1 MNRKKNVSAVPQ
13 IVGQKGAAEWVVP
26 LLMLLPSLILF
37 TAFSYYPFGKSII
50 NAFSNTNVVGD
61 FISWAGF
68 ENWIRVFRDPKFLTI
83 IKNTFFYAAL
93 DLVLSFSLSM
103 LFAVLSS
110 RVEKGSKWYQLLYA
124 LPMCIGATAIAA
136 VWLFVYRKEA
146 GILNQII
153 GSDNAW
159 LRNPD
164 TAIYAVAFAASWS
177 HVAGRFMTLL
187 VGFRN
192 VSDDLIE
199 ASKIDGAGWW
209 IRTFRIMIP
218 MASPQ
223 IFYVFFTSI
232 IGSFKTFTQIKLLTG
247 GGPAGSTT
255 TLMMAVYGNATSQI
269 QIACCYAILLFII
282 IFIATRI
289 QFAFEKKMVFYQ

>member
-1 MNRKKNVSAVPQ
+1 MKKNTSVVSQAVGKRGPS
-13 IVGQKGAAEWVVP
+13 EWIVP
-26 LLMLLPSLILF
+26 LLMLLPSLALF
-37 TAFSYYPFGKSII
+37 TAFSYYPFAKTILNS
-50 NAFSNTNVVGD
+50 FSVTTVVGD
-61 FISWAGF
+61 FISWAGVD
-68 ENWIRVFRDPKFLTI
+68 NWIRVFNNPVFGMVIR
-83 IKNTFFYAAL
+83 NTFFYAAL
-93 DLVLSFSLSM
+93 DLVISFSISM
-103 LFAVLSS
+103 LFAVLSA

-136 VWLFVYRKEA
+136 VWIFVYRQEA
-146 GILNQII
+146 GLLNQML
-153 GSDNAW
+153 GTENAW
-159 LRNPD
+159 LRNKD
-164 TAIYAVAFAASWS
+164 TAIYAVAVAATWS
-177 HVAGRFMTLL
+177 HVAGRYMTLL

-199 ASKIDGAGWW
+199 AAKIDGAGWW
-209 IRTFRIMIP
+209 TRTFRIMIP

-223 IFYVFFTSI
+223 IFYVLFTSI

-255 TLMMAVYGNATSQI
+255 TLMYTVYANATSQI
-269 QIACCYAILLFII
+269 ETACCYALILFVI